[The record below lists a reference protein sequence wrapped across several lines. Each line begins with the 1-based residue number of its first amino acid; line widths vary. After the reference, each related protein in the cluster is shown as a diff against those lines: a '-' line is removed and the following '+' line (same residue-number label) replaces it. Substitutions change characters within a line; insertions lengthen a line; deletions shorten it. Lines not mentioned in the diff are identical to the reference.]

1 MKTFRLIVASR
12 LAIFPLVFN
21 FSIAQEAEVNTEG
34 FEENEQISIDSSEPH
49 PDPLLLGEGT
59 WNVLEWQV
67 LSEVDSSELAPQND
81 SLLSSWTE
89 GEGSYVWIDDFN
101 IQDSSLRS
109 EWQEDA

>member
-49 PDPLLLGEGT
+49 PDPLQTPSKSSPDRDDLWDFQSLGEGKHG
-59 WNVLEWQV
+59 VV
-67 LSEVDSSELAPQND
+67 GEVF
-81 SLLSSWTE
+81 T
-89 GEGSYVWIDDFN
+89 
-101 IQDSSLRS
+101 
-109 EWQEDA
+109 